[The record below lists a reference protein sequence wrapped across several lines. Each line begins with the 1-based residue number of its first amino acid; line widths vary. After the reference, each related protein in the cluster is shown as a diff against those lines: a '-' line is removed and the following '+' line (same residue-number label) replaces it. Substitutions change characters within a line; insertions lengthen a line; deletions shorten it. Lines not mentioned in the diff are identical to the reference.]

1 MIDPEGAIFGKPG
14 SDNVVD
20 LPARFKIGAKR
31 LFQREAGLLSC
42 KSGTPDPSN
51 IWPALYVASWTRSP
65 DLRSIVLHRSVRAAK
80 LAAPARDLG
89 KQPSLRR
96 RPAPP

>member
-1 MIDPEGAIFGKPG
+1 MA
-14 SDNVVD
+14 VVAAAASVVAYP
-20 LPARFKIGAKR
+20 LRR
-31 LFQREAGLLSC
+31 LSLTVGTSHSC

-65 DLRSIVLHRSVRAAK
+65 DRRSIVLHRSVRAAK
-80 LAAPARDLG
+80 QAAPARDLG
-89 KQPSLRR
+89 KQPSLGR